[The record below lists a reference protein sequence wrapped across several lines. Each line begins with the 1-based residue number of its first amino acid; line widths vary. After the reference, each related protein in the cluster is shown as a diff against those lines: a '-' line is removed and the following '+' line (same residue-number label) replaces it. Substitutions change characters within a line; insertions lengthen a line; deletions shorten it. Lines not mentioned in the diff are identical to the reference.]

1 MRLATSRLAPALPRA
16 LPSRRAARL
25 ASPAMTRER
34 ARPTTTA
41 RAAGGA
47 PSDPPPPDPDSRRD
61 PPFASPTSVS
71 VDARRFRPAPLD
83 PTAHKGRR
91 GKVAVIGGCAEYT
104 GAPYFAAMAALRCG
118 ADLAHVFCAEAA
130 APVIKSY
137 SPELIVHPYMR
148 ETPRAREWCGD
159 DPEDEGPEDEGPED
173 EGPEVGAADASSHS
187 AAAKERR
194 KRSRR
199 DALRARAA
207 DLAFADVAEW
217 LPRMDAVVVGP
228 GLGRDWVM
236 LETAARVVRHVLA
249 ENADIRR
256 RTKGNAPPETTVVV
270 DADGLHALL
279 RHREGRCF
287 RELETLSRRAAA
299 TMPPSYDDEDP
310 SPTMP
315 PSSSSS
321 DEKHEKRRRVDIE
334 TRYAPALALVV
345 TPNKNERE
353 RMLDARRP
361 GGPSFDLDDSDAPPS
376 RAPPFAGEA
385 DEDQSAGEDQ
395 SAARYLLA
403 FGATVV
409 NKGARDEVRTTA
421 STAGAFGPTVLL
433 ETDVAARG
441 APRRCGGQGDVVSGA
456 VAAFLA
462 AERTRRSSGDHP
474 RDDDDGESEG
484 DDTYGVSPLRLR
496 RHLAAVGGCLVTRAA
511 ARRAFEKRKLATL
524 AGDVVEELG
533 PAMEEA
539 WPVGGDGE
547 DGDEATRT

>member
-1 MRLATSRLAPALPRA
+1 M
-16 LPSRRAARL
+16 
-25 ASPAMTRER
+25 
-34 ARPTTTA
+34 
-41 RAAGGA
+41 
-47 PSDPPPPDPDSRRD
+47 
-61 PPFASPTSVS
+61 
-71 VDARRFRPAPLD
+71 
-83 PTAHKGRR
+83 
-91 GKVAVIGGCAEYT
+91 IGGCAEYT

-173 EGPEVGAADASSHS
+173 DGPEVGAADASSRS

-236 LETAARVVRHVLA
+236 LETAARVIRHVLA
-249 ENADIRR
+249 ENADVRR
-256 RTKGNAPPETTVVV
+256 RTKGNAPPATTVVV

-361 GGPSFDLDDSDAPPS
+361 GGTSFDLDDSDAPPS

-395 SAARYLLA
+395 SAARYLSA

-421 STAGAFGPTVLL
+421 ATAGAFGPTVLL

-462 AERTRRSSGDHP
+462 AERTRRSSGVP
-474 RDDDDGESEG
+474 EDDDGESE
-484 DDTYGVSPLRLR
+484 DEYGVSPLRLR

>member
-1 MRLATSRLAPALPRA
+1 M
-16 LPSRRAARL
+16 
-25 ASPAMTRER
+25 
-34 ARPTTTA
+34 
-41 RAAGGA
+41 
-47 PSDPPPPDPDSRRD
+47 
-61 PPFASPTSVS
+61 
-71 VDARRFRPAPLD
+71 
-83 PTAHKGRR
+83 
-91 GKVAVIGGCAEYT
+91 IGGCAEYT

-173 EGPEVGAADASSHS
+173 DGPEVGAADASSRS

-236 LETAARVVRHVLA
+236 LETAARVIRHVLA
-249 ENADIRR
+249 ENADVRR
-256 RTKGNAPPETTVVV
+256 RTKGNAPPPATTVVV

-287 RELETLSRRAAA
+287 RELETLSRAA
-299 TMPPSYDDEDP
+299 
-310 SPTMP
+310 TMP

-321 DEKHEKRRRVDIE
+321 DEKRRRVEIE
-334 TRYAPALALVV
+334 TRYVPALALVV

-361 GGPSFDLDDSDAPPS
+361 GGTSFDLDDSDAPPS

-403 FGATVV
+403 FGATVG

-421 STAGAFGPTVLL
+421 ATAGAFCPTVLL

-462 AERTRRSSGDHP
+462 AERTRRLSRVP
-474 RDDDDGESEG
+474 EDDDGESEV
-484 DDTYGVSPLRLR
+484 DYGVSPLRLR